1 MVSVGS
7 PFPAFSL
14 PDQKGN
20 VIDNESLKGAKAV
33 IYFYPKDNTP
43 GCTAE
48 ACDFQAKLPQIE
60 GARVLGVSPDSV
72 KKHQNFAKKFNLEF
86 SLLAD
91 TERQLIDALGLWV
104 EKSFM
109 GKKYMGVDR
118 TTYVLDENGIVVKI
132 FEKVNPLGHVAEVS
146 EFLKSI

>member
-1 MVSVGS
+1 MPQVGE

-14 PDQKGN
+14 PDQNGA
-20 VIDNESLKGAKAV
+20 IITNEILKGKKAV

-48 ACDFQAKLPQIE
+48 ACDFQAKLSEIA
-60 GARVLGVSPDSV
+60 GARVLGVSPDGIR
-72 KKHQNFAKKFNLEF
+72 KHQNFAKKFGLQF

-91 TERQLIDALGLWV
+91 TERQLIEACGLWV

-118 TTYVLDENGIVVKI
+118 TTYVLDENGVITKI
-132 FEKVNPLGHVAEVS
+132 FARVNPIGHVAAVREY
-146 EFLKSI
+146 LGM